1 MTGTNITRRSFTNLS
16 EPQQVRELNRQ
27 MEWIWHQLLGGL
39 TEKAFSVKG
48 VQQTVKRIEKTVA
61 TALDVDELEANQIS
75 ASLANFLVAHI
86 SVAEIDMAN
95 INALQAAVGVFMD
108 AYIHAADINWANIE
122 HLTADIVEIM
132 SAAIQN
138 GDFDFAFIQ
147 QLVASAMILEQ
158 GVGGEVTIENL
169 VATSAMFVQAT
180 MGGLCLKGQN
190 GSYYNVTITSDGDI
204 TTEEVTVSDQ
214 EIAAAQTESGRKII
228 ETTALIDDLNATNLR
243 AQGAIIADIFT
254 DALNAH
260 QINASQAMLASATIP
275 ELYVT
280 AINALGSTLS
290 INAGQV
296 VVTLEGQPEETLE
309 SKLLALSDRLSFVT
323 DHVETDV
330 DGAIKHINTYFTLD
344 GSDPNAPKMIIGT
357 TGSKMKMEL
366 SNSQLSFKYNDAVVA
381 YFNEEM
387 LYVKAVN
394 VTDKFRITAS
404 SGGYLD
410 LVPTDTGIAFV
421 WRTT

>member
-48 VQQTVKRIEKTVA
+48 IQQTVKRVEKTVA
-61 TALDVDELEANQIS
+61 TALDVDDLEANQIT

-95 INALQAAVGVFMD
+95 INALQAAIGVFMD

-122 HLTADIVEIM
+122 HLNAEIAEIM

-147 QLVASAMILEQ
+147 RLVASAMILEQ
-158 GVGGEVTIENL
+158 GVGGDVTIENL

-180 MGGLCLKGQN
+180 MGGLCLKGQDDN
-190 GSYYNVTITSDGDI
+190 YYNVTITADGDI
-204 TTEEVTVSDQ
+204 TTEVVDLSDQ

-228 ETTALIDDLNATNLR
+228 ETSALIDDLNATNIR
-243 AQGAIIADIFT
+243 GQGAIIASIFT
-254 DALNAH
+254 DALDAH

-280 AINALGSTLS
+280 AINALGSTLN

-296 VVTLEGQPEETLE
+296 VVTLEGQPDETLE
-309 SKLLALSDRLSFVT
+309 SKLLALSDNLSFIT

-344 GSDPNAPKMIIGT
+344 ASDPNNPKLVIGT
-357 TGSKMKMEL
+357 TGSNTKMEL
-366 SNSQLSFKYNDAVVA
+366 SNSKLSFLYNNQVVA

-394 VTDKFRITAS
+394 VTDKFRITAQ

-410 LVPTDTGIAFV
+410 IVPTETGIAFV